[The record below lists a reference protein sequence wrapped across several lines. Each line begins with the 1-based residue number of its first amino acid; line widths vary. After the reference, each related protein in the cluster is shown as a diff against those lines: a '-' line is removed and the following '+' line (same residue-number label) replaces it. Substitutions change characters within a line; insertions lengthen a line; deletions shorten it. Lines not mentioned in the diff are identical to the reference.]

1 MLRKISSRL
10 NFLGHMTLQCIQFIT
25 AKAFVRI
32 TMHLLA
38 KQYSLSYSAETDVFS
53 NNLSSVMI

>member
-1 MLRKISSRL
+1 MLRKISSTQDL
-10 NFLGHMTLQCIQFIT
+10 IGHVVLQCVE
-25 AKAFVRI
+25 AKTFVCI

-38 KQYSLSYSAETDVFS
+38 RQYSLSYSAETDVFS